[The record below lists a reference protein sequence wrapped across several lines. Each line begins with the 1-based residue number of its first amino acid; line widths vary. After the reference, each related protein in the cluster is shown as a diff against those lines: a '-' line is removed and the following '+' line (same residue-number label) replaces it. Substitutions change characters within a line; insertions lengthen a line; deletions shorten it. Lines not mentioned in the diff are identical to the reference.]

1 MPLPCRTTSRILVAA
16 ARGIP
21 LPLDL
26 ETRRWV
32 EELSRSGHITVST
45 TPGAKAVTLMA
56 SLTPLGQDLLD
67 WLER

>member
-1 MPLPCRTTSRILVAA
+1 MPLPSTTTSRILVAA

-26 ETRRWV
+26 DTRLWA
-32 EELSRSGHITVST
+32 EKLSQSGHITLAT
-45 TPGAKAVTLMA
+45 TLGPDVATFRA